1 VSHVTDLVCTTCAK
15 PVEAG
20 ALTCQDDGGTLDVR
34 YDYETVGRVM
44 SPDTLSADRNPTMWR
59 YRALLPIEDD
69 AHLPPL
75 TVGGTP
81 LYAAP
86 RLAIDSGVGAMWIK
100 DETRQPTGSLKDR
113 ASALAV
119 VKARE
124 AGAKVVTTAS
134 TGNAAAAL
142 AGISAS
148 VGQENVIFVPD
159 AAPEAKIAQL
169 LAYGSRLVL
178 VRGNYAAAF
187 DLCSAAVARYGWYD
201 RNTGINP
208 YMTEGKKTVALE
220 ILEQLE
226 WSAPDVILVSVG
238 DGSIIGGVHKGVK
251 DALALGWIERMPR
264 LIGVQAEGSD
274 YMAQAY
280 ESGEN
285 VTSKPPIEASTIAD
299 SISADLPRDRVKA
312 LAAVTE
318 TGGAYLRVTDE
329 EILAAIPLLA
339 RGSGV
344 FAEPAGAAAYAGLL
358 AAKRLGHIGGDDEAV
373 VIATGS
379 GLKDVASAR
388 RATAA
393 ETPIHVAPDI
403 DELARALEP

>member
-15 PVEAG
+15 PVVAG

>member
-15 PVEAG
+15 PVVAG

-34 YDYETVGRVM
+34 YDYETIGRVM